1 MSSSMFGREKEGG
14 EAAVFAAAIENMAE
28 KNGYLGEKDPLWRF
42 KGLILSYGKP
52 NTCILTCLDKIKNIL
67 YSVYDNRS

>member
-28 KNGYLGEKDPLWRF
+28 KNGYLGKKDPQWRF
-42 KGLILSYGKP
+42 KGLIPNSKP